1 VRRSAR
7 IGTLALLVALTAPAC
22 SRGGGAEQAAVPF
35 VQVDPKSAS
44 PTDRAISKAQGQL
57 RKDEDDPDAQLALAQ
72 AFLQKARETADP
84 KLYTKADT
92 LLGLVAKKAPT
103 DPRVLVSQ
111 GSLLLARHQFAD
123 GLAVARKALRY
134 APDDVGAY
142 GLVVDA
148 CNELGRYGEAAAA
161 TQRMVDIRPD
171 LSSLSRV
178 SYARELHGD
187 LDGAITAMQQA
198 VTAASSSTG
207 ENVAYVQVLL
217 GNLLLTRGDLDGA
230 ERSYAGAEHSFP
242 HLPAAQAG
250 RAKALV
256 ALGEYGRA
264 AKVLTRLVDVQ
275 PLPEYAIALGDARAA
290 SGDRAGAQE
299 AYALVGVIAQLFRA
313 NGVNVDLEIALFDA
327 DHHPGP
333 AAVAAARKAL
343 VDRPSILGHDVL
355 AWNLHRAGKDDEA
368 REEMAKALAT
378 GSRDPLIRFHAA
390 AIADAMGD
398 RAAAVEDLRIVLGSN
413 PRFSAALADDVAGL
427 AAHLGLEMPPPQHG

>member
-1 VRRSAR
+1 VRRSAAL
-7 IGTLALLVALTAPAC
+7 GTLALLVALTAPAC
-22 SRGGGAEQAAVPF
+22 SRGGGAEQSAVPF
-35 VQVDPKSAS
+35 VQVDPQSAS

-57 RKDEDDPDAQLALAQ
+57 RKDENDPDAQLALAQ

-92 LLGLVAKKAPT
+92 LLGLVAKQAPN
-103 DPRVLVSQ
+103 DPHVLVSQ
-111 GSLLLARHQFAD
+111 GSLMLARHQFAD

-148 CNELGRYGEAAAA
+148 SNELGRYGEAAAA
-161 TQRMVDIRPD
+161 TQQMVDIRPD

-217 GNLLLTRGDLDGA
+217 GNLLLTRGDLDAA
-230 ERSYAGAEHSFP
+230 EQSYADAEHSFP

-250 RAKALV
+250 QAKALV
-256 ALGEYGRA
+256 ARGDYAQA
-264 AKVLTRLVDVQ
+264 AKVLIRLVDVQ

-290 SGDRAGAQE
+290 SGDEAGAQE

-313 NGVNVDLEIALFDA
+313 NGVNVGLEIALFDA

-343 VDRPSILGHDVL
+343 VDRPSVLGHDVL
-355 AWNLHRAGKDDEA
+355 AWSLHRAGKDAEA
-368 REEMAKALAT
+368 SKEMAKALAT

-390 AIADAMGD
+390 AIADAVGH
-398 RAAAVEDLRIVLGSN
+398 RAAAVQHLRIVLGSN
-413 PRFSAALADDVAGL
+413 PRFSAALADDVARL
-427 AAHLGLEMPPPQHG
+427 AARLGLEMPPPQHG